1 MLLKRIF
8 KDTITIPCLEASDSF
23 MSQNVTVKNGLI

>member
-8 KDTITIPCLEASDSF
+8 KDATIPCLEASDSF
-23 MSQNVTVKNGLI
+23 TSQNVTVKNGLI